1 MALSDR
7 DLEQVGN
14 YVRAHLIEWLPVP
27 VLELNERIVR
37 VEEELKAQRELMQRG
52 FDEMD
57 RRFGD
62 AERRF
67 RGQTWL
73 IGVGFVLIS
82 TLMSLYAF
90 LG

>member
-52 FDEMD
+52 FDQV
-57 RRFGD
+57 
-62 AERRF
+62 ERRF

-82 TLMSLYAF
+82 TLMSLYAL

>member
-1 MALSDR
+1 MNEEPMALSDR

-52 FDEMD
+52 FDQV
-57 RRFGD
+57 
-62 AERRF
+62 ERRF

-90 LG
+90 LA

>member
-52 FDEMD
+52 FEQV
-57 RRFGD
+57 
-62 AERRF
+62 ERRF
-67 RGQTWL
+67 TGQTWL
-73 IGVGFVLIS
+73 VGVGFVLIS

>member
-1 MALSDR
+1 MALSER

-37 VEEELKAQRELMQRG
+37 VEEELRSQRELMQRG
-52 FDEMD
+52 FDETHRAFASM
-57 RRFGD
+57 
-62 AERRF
+62 ERRF
-67 RGQTWL
+67 RGQSWL

-82 TLMSLYAF
+82 TLMSLSAF
-90 LG
+90 FA

>member
-52 FDEMD
+52 FDETE
-57 RRFGD
+57 RSF
-62 AERRF
+62 AQVERRF

-82 TLMSLYAF
+82 TLMSLYTF

>member
-1 MALSDR
+1 MALSER

-27 VLELNERIVR
+27 VLELGERIVR
-37 VEEELKAQRELMQRG
+37 VEEELKTQRELMKQG
-52 FDEMD
+52 FDQV
-57 RRFGD
+57 
-62 AERRF
+62 ERRF

-90 LG
+90 LA

>member
-1 MALSDR
+1 MREESMALSDR

-52 FDEMD
+52 FDQV
-57 RRFGD
+57 
-62 AERRF
+62 ERRF

-82 TLMSLYAF
+82 TLMSLYAL